1 MTGRSGTYPGVV
13 DVLILDAPQAMLDE
27 RRALGL
33 DKRDEMWD
41 GVVHMVPP
49 AKDAHQGLSL
59 EFVAVAL
66 PIAKERGLISRMQ
79 TGLFDSDSNFRV
91 PDQLYRRPDQGSER
105 GAEGA
110 ELVVEVRSPNDETYR
125 KMPYYAERGVRE
137 VLVLHPEPRQVELF
151 RSVDGELRPVDPDA
165 DGGFRCEAS
174 GSDCARLRACWS
186 SPGPRA
192 ARRSEPGR
200 ARPAGG
206 RGSSAAHVVR
216 GRRGHL
222 TAS

>member
-1 MTGRSGTYPGVV
+1 MVTGYTDAYPGVV

-33 DKRDEMWD
+33 DRRDEMWD

-59 EFVAVAL
+59 EFYDVVGAL
-66 PIAKERGLISRMQ
+66 ARALGLVPRLE

-91 PDQLYRRPDQGSER
+91 PDQLYRRPDHGSER

-125 KMPYYAERGVRE
+125 KMPFYAERGVRE
-137 VLVLHPEPRQVELF
+137 MLVLHPEPRAFELYRLVE
-151 RSVDGELRPVDPDA
+151 GELRQVAPDD
-165 DGGFRCEAS
+165 DGSVVSEVLGIT
-174 GSDCARLRACWS
+174 LRVTDGAL
-186 SPGPRA
+186 
-192 ARRSEPGR
+192 
-200 ARPAGG
+200 
-206 RGSSAAHVVR
+206 
-216 GRRGHL
+216 HL
-222 TAS
+222 TWSGGAAAI